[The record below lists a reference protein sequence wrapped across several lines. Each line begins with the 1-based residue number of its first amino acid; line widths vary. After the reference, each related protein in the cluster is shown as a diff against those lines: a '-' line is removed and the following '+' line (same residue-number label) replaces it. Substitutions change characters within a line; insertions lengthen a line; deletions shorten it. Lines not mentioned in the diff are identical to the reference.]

1 MALRI
6 LGILAGL
13 AEGCP
18 WGFLPE
24 ILQYKL
30 MNVWEEGRLYQLLG
44 NSKHNIQ
51 NRGKGGGAEDGDTGV
66 DRMWVRVA
74 GDATCL

>member
-18 WGFLPE
+18 QGFLPK

-30 MNVWEEGRLYQLLG
+30 MNVWEEGRLYQVLYLG
-44 NSKHNIQ
+44 TANTVS
-51 NRGKGGGAEDGDTGV
+51 RTEEKGAGQ
-66 DRMWVRVA
+66 RM
-74 GDATCL
+74 GTQE